1 MASELSSFFIIVD
14 LLLILDFDFSINED
28 EVEILTSEAEKAD

>member
-14 LLLILDFDFSINED
+14 LLLILDFAFSINED

>member
-1 MASELSSFFIIVD
+1 MASEFSSFFIIVD